1 MSTIRQEQIQGRLVA
16 EISRM
21 IQRDLKDPRVG
32 FVTITGA
39 DITRDLRYAK
49 VYISVMGDKT
59 AIEESFAALRRSVGY
74 IRGEFARRAHLRI
87 APEIEFLQDESIE
100 RGARIFDLLNQIK
113 TEAPTVPA
121 SENVVVEAG
130 VVPVEE
136 TVQ

>member
-1 MSTIRQEQIQGRLVA
+1 MSTIRQEQIQGRLVQ
-16 EISRM
+16 EISQM
-21 IQRDLKDPRVG
+21 IQRDIKDPRVG

-74 IRGEFARRAHLRI
+74 MRGEFARRAHLRI
-87 APEIEFLQDESIE
+87 APEIEFLADESIE

-113 TEAPTVPA
+113 AEAPAVTTPEPVAAEPA
-121 SENVVVEAG
+121 AVSPEK
-130 VVPVEE
+130 